1 MGSMINAVLIFFGA
15 GTGGLI
21 RFWVSNVCYWLLGN
35 RFPYGTIIV
44 NISGSFLMGLLF
56 ALLLERIDGAN
67 HALRALLLI
76 GFLGGYT
83 TFSSFSIE
91 TYFLLESGKW
101 LSAILN
107 ILLSVAL
114 CITGVWLGINAAKQ
128 LTPTIGNTTSSALDT
143 PTND

>member
-1 MGSMINAVLIFFGA
+1 MLNAVLIFFGA

-35 RFPYGTIIV
+35 RFPYGTIVV
-44 NISGSFLMGLLF
+44 NVSGSFLMGLLF
-56 ALLLERIDGAN
+56 ALLLVRLDGAN

-76 GFLGGYT
+76 GLLGGYT

-107 ILLSVAL
+107 VVLSVTL
-114 CITGVWLGINAAKQ
+114 CITGVWLGTNVAKQ
-128 LTPTIGNTTSSALDT
+128 FADMSTNTTSSSLDQS
-143 PTND
+143 TND